1 MESAIPEHLQTARTR
16 HRRVGDDYAPPY
28 PSFVARHKPS
38 VTRVVMAYFG
48 IQSRGAP
55 PAAAEQALA
64 RLASDFESEDGP
76 THWDRA
82 SYVDEAGFTNVVTVA
97 YWDDRQKFDRWF
109 PAARERWTGE
119 QRTSNGFGTFI
130 EALCPSVEGYETLFS
145 SLGRPEGVAV
155 HADGMSGEVLEHAY
169 WGGMRDRI
177 PLSQTSE
184 MAPSGSARAI
194 RDGARIRIVPHDNLC
209 LIRSGQDWGDTEAA
223 ERKMYL
229 GDVEPVLR
237 EGMDFLRDQ
246 GRSIGCYANRYMTV
260 VGPDGAATEKSYGMS
275 WWKSLSALERWAESH
290 PTHVRIFG
298 AAMKYLSTLGPAAKL
313 RLYHEVTVARADE
326 QLFEYELA
334 VLRLQPCL
342 PDLGAASPMHRGC
355 GGDHR
360 RPFLGAAD
368 EIGLAFDR
376 GGALGICRQV
386 DDGRRSPDRIRKRH
400 HRAAVNRIPERAEIR
415 PHQHFRHHPVHSG
428 LCEGHALQFGKR
440 HLHRLDLFERRHWSS
455 GGSMIC
461 HTRA

>member
-38 VTRVVMAYFG
+38 VARVVMAYFG
-48 IQSRGAP
+48 LQFRGAP
-55 PAAAEQALA
+55 PAAAELALA
-64 RLASDFESEDGP
+64 RLASDFTASDGP

-82 SYVDEAGFTNVVTVA
+82 SYVDEAGFTNIVTVA
-97 YWDDRQKFDRWF
+97 YWDDQQQFDRWF

-119 QRTSNGFGTFI
+119 QRTNNGFGTFI
-130 EALCPSVEGYETLFS
+130 EALYPSVEGYETLFS

-155 HADGMSGEVLEHAY
+155 LADGMSGEVLEHAY

-184 MAPSGSARAI
+184 MAPAGSARAI
-194 RDGARIRIVPHDNLC
+194 RDGARIRIIPHDNLC

-260 VGPDGAATEKSYGMS
+260 VGSDGGRTEKSYGMS

-326 QLFEYELA
+326 QLFEYVDCHPQTGMLNA
-334 VLRLQPCL
+334 V
-342 PDLGAASPMHRGC
+342 DAA
-355 GGDHR
+355 
-360 RPFLGAAD
+360 
-368 EIGLAFDR
+368 
-376 GGALGICRQV
+376 
-386 DDGRRSPDRIRKRH
+386 
-400 HRAAVNRIPERAEIR
+400 
-415 PHQHFRHHPVHSG
+415 
-428 LCEGHALQFGKR
+428 
-440 HLHRLDLFERRHWSS
+440 
-455 GGSMIC
+455 
-461 HTRA
+461 

>member
-28 PSFVARHKPS
+28 PSFVARHRPN

-48 IQSRGAP
+48 VQTRGAP
-55 PAAAEQALA
+55 SVAAEQALA
-64 RLASDFESEDGP
+64 RLAADFTASDGP

-82 SYVDEAGFTNVVTVA
+82 SYIDEAGFTNVVTVA
-97 YWDDRQKFDRWF
+97 YWDDRQTFDRWF

-119 QRTSNGFGTFI
+119 QRTNNGFGTFI
-130 EALCPSVEGYETLFS
+130 EALYPSVEGYETLFS

-155 HADGMSGEVLEHAY
+155 LADGMSGEVLEHAY

-177 PLSQTSE
+177 PVSQTSE

-194 RDGARIRIVPHDNLC
+194 RDGARIRIIPHDNLC

-260 VGPDGAATEKSYGMS
+260 VGRDGATTEKSYGMS

-326 QLFEYELA
+326 QLFEYVDCHSQTGMLNA
-334 VLRLQPCL
+334 VQTVE
-342 PDLGAASPMHRGC
+342 AA
-355 GGDHR
+355 
-360 RPFLGAAD
+360 
-368 EIGLAFDR
+368 
-376 GGALGICRQV
+376 
-386 DDGRRSPDRIRKRH
+386 
-400 HRAAVNRIPERAEIR
+400 
-415 PHQHFRHHPVHSG
+415 
-428 LCEGHALQFGKR
+428 
-440 HLHRLDLFERRHWSS
+440 
-455 GGSMIC
+455 
-461 HTRA
+461 